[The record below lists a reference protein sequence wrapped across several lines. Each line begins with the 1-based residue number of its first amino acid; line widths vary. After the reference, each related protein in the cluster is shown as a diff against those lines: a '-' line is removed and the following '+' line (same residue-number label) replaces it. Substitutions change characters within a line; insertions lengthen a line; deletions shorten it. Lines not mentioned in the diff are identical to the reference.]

1 MENEEMHFVI
11 KTEPEWGYI
20 KEELDLEFEI
30 DNRNVNVTCEQ
41 YDDVTIEE
49 DKKIRIKTEPQSPTS
64 SEVKFESDLLL
75 PENHGIVPHSNFS
88 KPAHIEESN
97 ESVKVTVGPKKAN
110 ESVEVKKKKM
120 KTTIELKKEIIR
132 KHEGGVRVSDLAL
145 QFGLAKSSI
154 CTILKNKEAIKDA
167 NVAKGVTVITK
178 QRSQTLE
185 EVEKLLLIWINEK
198 QLAGNSLSKAVICE
212 KARLLYQDLLKKTPG
227 SSSEINGFKASRG
240 WFEKFKKRSGIH
252 SVAHRGEAL
261 NTNKKD
267 AEDFVKEFCAYVA
280 TEGFIPQQVFNC
292 GETGLFWKKMPDRTY
307 LMQEEKA
314 LPGDKP
320 MMDRLTL
327 LLCGNASGDFKV
339 KPLLVYHLENPDVF
353 KRNNVMKNKLS
364 VMWRANSKAWVTRQF
379 FLEWVQEVFAPSVR
393 KYLNVNNLPLK
404 CLLLLDNAPAH
415 PPGME
420 TELLGDCD
428 FIIMKF
434 LPPNITSLI
443 QPMNQQIISDFKKYY
458 TKALFQRCFEVTSD
472 TELTLRDFWKNHF
485 NILLCLGLIDKA
497 WQQVTCRTL
506 NLAWKNLWP
515 DCVTVSDFEGFE
527 TETDGVVDDIVSLGK
542 SLGLEVNNAEIEEL
556 VKEHSPELSTDE
568 LELLQKEQQKEVL
581 KDIPSEEEE
590 GREDVPIALINK
602 MCAKWSEVQSFVER
616 YHPDNAV
623 ASRVINL
630 FNDNAMSHFRNIVKR
645 RQNQISS
652 NRVLVKKKPN
662 ESQEK
667 SATKKQEIQEVREKT
682 PEVKLLDAVLDGDSP
697 SKK

>member
-1 MENEEMHFVI
+1 MENEEMHLVI

-30 DNRNVNVTCEQ
+30 DNRDINVKCEQ

-49 DKKIRIKTEPQSPTS
+49 DKKIHIKTEPQSPTS
-64 SEVKFESDLLL
+64 EVNFESDLLL
-75 PENHGIVPHSNFS
+75 PENHGIVPYSNFS
-88 KPAHIEESN
+88 KPAYIEESTKD
-97 ESVKVTVGPKKAN
+97 VKVTVEPKKAN
-110 ESVEVKKKKM
+110 ESVEVKRKKV
-120 KTTIELKKEIIR
+120 KTTIEMKKEIIR
-132 KHEGGVRVSDLAL
+132 KHESGVRVSDLAL

-154 CTILKNKEAIKDA
+154 STILKNKEVIKDA

-198 QLAGNSLSKAVICE
+198 QLAGNSLSKAIICE

-227 SSSEINGFKASRG
+227 SSFEIDRFKASRG

-252 SVAHRGEAL
+252 SIVHHGEAL
-261 NTNKKD
+261 SANKKD

-280 TEGFIPQQVFNC
+280 AEGFIPQQVFNC
-292 GETGLFWKKMPDRTY
+292 GETGLFWKKMPNSTY
-307 LMQEEKA
+307 LMQEVK
-314 LPGDKP
+314 
-320 MMDRLTL
+320 DRLTL

-353 KRNNVMKNKLS
+353 KRNNVVKNKLS

-379 FLEWVQEVFAPSVR
+379 FLEWVHEVFAPSVR
-393 KYLNVNNLPLK
+393 KYLNENNLPLK

-420 TELLGDCD
+420 AELLGECD
-428 FIIMKF
+428 FIVMKF
-434 LPPNITSLI
+434 LPPNITSII
-443 QPMNQQIISDFKKYY
+443 QPMDQQIISNFKKYY

-472 TELTLRDFWKNHF
+472 TELTLCDFWKNHF

-506 NLAWKNLWP
+506 NLAWRNLWP
-515 DCVTVSDFEGFE
+515 DCVAVSDFEGFE
-527 TETDGVVDDIVSLGK
+527 TDTDGVVDDIVYLGK
-542 SLGLEVNNAEIEEL
+542 SMGLEVNNADIEEL

-581 KDIPSEEEE
+581 KEIPSEEEE

-630 FNDNAMSHFRNIVKR
+630 FNDNAMSHFHNIVKR
-645 RQNQISS
+645 RQNQISLD
-652 NRVLVKKKPN
+652 RVLVKKKPS
-662 ESQEK
+662 ESQAK
-667 SATKKQEIQEVREKT
+667 SAMKKQEIQEVREKT
-682 PEVKLLDAVLDGDSP
+682 PEVQLLDAVLEGDSP